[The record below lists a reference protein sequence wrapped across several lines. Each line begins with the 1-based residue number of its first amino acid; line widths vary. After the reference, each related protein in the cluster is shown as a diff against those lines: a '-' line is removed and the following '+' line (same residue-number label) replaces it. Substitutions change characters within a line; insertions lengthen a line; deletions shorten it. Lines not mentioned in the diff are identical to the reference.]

1 MHVLMRCS
9 DRCRGSQRR
18 AAYPFI
24 QPHAG
29 AVLQHSCTCR
39 IHLYSREAA
48 YRPTDLRLARQ
59 VGHPV
64 AAVAS
69 CPRQQVTPAW
79 CDAQQHPRG
88 GHFLCHAITCR
99 CIEAYEL
106 IANITT
112 LDVGFR
118 NPTTGQP
125 LLSQFLTYDGTV
137 PGPSIV
143 VQQGVQSLVRLHNH
157 IFCNTKT

>member
-1 MHVLMRCS
+1 MW
-9 DRCRGSQRR
+9 
-18 AAYPFI
+18 I
-24 QPHAG
+24 
-29 AVLQHSCTCR
+29 
-39 IHLYSREAA
+39 
-48 YRPTDLRLARQ
+48 
-59 VGHPV
+59 
-64 AAVAS
+64 
-69 CPRQQVTPAW
+69 TPAW
-79 CDAQQHPRG
+79 CDAPQHPLKLNTI
-88 GHFLCHAITCR
+88 LCNVITCR

-106 IANITT
+106 IASLTN

-157 IFCNTKT
+157 IFCNTTT